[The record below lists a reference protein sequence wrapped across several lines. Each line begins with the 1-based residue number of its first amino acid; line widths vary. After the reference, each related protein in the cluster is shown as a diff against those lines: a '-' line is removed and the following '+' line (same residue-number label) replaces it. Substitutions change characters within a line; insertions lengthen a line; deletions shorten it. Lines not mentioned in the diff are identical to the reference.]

1 MHKRD
6 IWEHGRPKSPQRMKI
21 AGTEGEGNEAGGKG
35 EGSLS
40 VRIVPVESRETEP
53 EGACE

>member
-1 MHKRD
+1 MGD
-6 IWEHGRPKSPQRMKI
+6 PKPPTAERRMEPK
-21 AGTEGEGNEAGGKG
+21 GEGNEAGGKG